1 MEALLGLGSIADGS
15 SNSSRHRRQCLL
27 RGSRTAAQKAKA
39 MGLGATPIQ
48 EAASGELQNGSSFD
62 IASFIL
68 ALSGEGGGGEAC
80 ARAACGR
87 EGSSGSASSH
97 RGRHRGSRA
106 GRGVATRK
114 GLGVPIYPE
123 QWLVNGGGEGS
134 EEGGG
139 LLAGRGVRL
148 SEYSC
153 RDPPS
158 VVRNHS
164 FRSGTS
170 QKFLYY
176 LPAHRQNCTFGQSLR
191 LAE

>member
-15 SNSSRHRRQCLL
+15 SNSSRYRRQCLL
-27 RGSRTAAQKAKA
+27 RGSRTAAQKQRPW
-39 MGLGATPIQ
+39 GLVRHPSKKQHRGNSRTEVVRVSPY
-48 EAASGELQNGSSFD
+48 L
-62 IASFIL
+62 L
-68 ALSGEGGGGEAC
+68 ARSGEGEGGETC

-176 LPAHRQNCTFGQSLR
+176 LPAHRQNCTFEQSLR